1 ALDHIIWYRI
11 IKLAA
16 FVVLSGVF
24 ALATVQW
31 LKQRAEFIRGSMLH
45 PLVFLHFVLIGCC
58 LAYCHGS
65 QMLSYNDL
73 VTYSLLIVAAA
84 CFALDFMG
92 PRLDRL
98 PFKFAIAALSGAAIA
113 IVLPSKWSS

>member
-1 ALDHIIWYRI
+1 
-11 IKLAA
+11 
-16 FVVLSGVF
+16 
-24 ALATVQW
+24 
-31 LKQRAEFIRGSMLH
+31 KQRAEFIRGSMLH

-84 CFALDFMG
+84 CFALDLTG

-113 IVLPSKWSS
+113 IVLPSKWSSVPLLVGYFIVFVSTICRDRRRATMVA